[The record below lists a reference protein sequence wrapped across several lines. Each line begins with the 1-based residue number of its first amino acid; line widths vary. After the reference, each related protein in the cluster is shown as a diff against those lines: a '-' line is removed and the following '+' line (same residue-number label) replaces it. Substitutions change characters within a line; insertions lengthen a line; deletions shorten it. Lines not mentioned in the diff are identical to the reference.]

1 LPRSARN
8 DNKKAMKDYLLG
20 TSGLGVRFGGL
31 RALED
36 IHFCIGKGE
45 VIGLI
50 GPNGA
55 GKTSFFNCITGVTKP
70 TSGRVHFSG
79 KDITGISPHGIT
91 ALGMARTFQN
101 IRLFGGMTVLE
112 NVLVGQHCR
121 TTAGVVGAVLRTK
134 HVKDEEAEMRENAFA
149 QLEYVGLADYSD
161 EWSINLPYGRQRRLE
176 IARALAA
183 GPSLLLLDE
192 PAAGMNPQE
201 SAELIKLISGIRDRG
216 ISIILIEHDMK
227 VVMGISDRVT
237 VLDHGVKIAD
247 GIPDEIQKDP
257 RVVEAYLGREDVY
270 AEA

>member
-1 LPRSARN
+1 MM
-8 DNKKAMKDYLLG
+8 DCLLG
-20 TSGLGVRFGGL
+20 TTGLGVRFGGL
-31 RALED
+31 RALEE

-45 VIGLI
+45 VVGLI

-55 GKTSFFNCITGVTKP
+55 GKTTFFNCITGVTTP
-70 TSGRVHFSG
+70 TSGHVHFAG
-79 KDITGISPHGIT
+79 KDITGMAPHEIT

-121 TTAGVVGAVLRTK
+121 TRAGVVGAMFRTAR
-134 HVKDEEAEMRENAFA
+134 VKDEEAEMREKAV
-149 QLEYVGLADYSD
+149 QGLEYVGLADYRD
-161 EWSINLPYGRQRRLE
+161 EWSVNLPYGRQRRLE

-183 GPSLLLLDE
+183 EPTLLLLDE
-192 PAAGMNPQE
+192 PAAGMNPHE
-201 SAELIKLISGIRDRG
+201 SSELIGLISGIRDRG

-227 VVMGISDRVT
+227 VVMGISDRVA

-247 GIPDEIQKDP
+247 GPPEEIQRDP
-257 RVVEAYLGREDVY
+257 RVIEAYLGKEDAL